1 MGIRIKSETEGNKR
15 RKGGM
20 REEDREGG
28 RERETNGKREEGRM
42 MDGLVKT
49 ISVAGK
55 NPNPNWLKKS
65 LRNVGFRNS

>member
-28 RERETNGKREEGRM
+28 RERETNGKREERKEGW
-42 MDGLVKT
+42 MDWSRLFQLPVKIQTQTGLRKV
-49 ISVAGK
+49 
-55 NPNPNWLKKS
+55 
-65 LRNVGFRNS
+65 